1 MTSSVRGLLVDLDG
15 VVRLWPR
22 RSAIKAA
29 RDCGLPEQAVRKIA
43 YDGGFDLAHHGV
55 WSHEQWVEQVT
66 SRLTEEFGEAGT
78 RAAELWAADRGDAD
92 PAMADLLRRARAAGL
107 VTCALTNNT
116 TAVTADLQL
125 HGLLDVFDLV
135 ANSAEIGMTKPSP
148 AAYEAALA
156 LMDLPAG
163 QVAFTDDSRTNVT
176 AAVYMGLHAHHF
188 TGAEEFER
196 FLAGL
201 GITLPPAAGRPPAR
215 AVAVLAGAAPPSGHA
230 EADVATTVATRYL
243 TTGLPPAILAARMA
257 VHDPTVTVVPLGPD
271 ALATV
276 NAVGAVTTWR
286 LLPHGAD
293 PRAAAGHVD
302 AWAETAGDVDA
313 EHLPPWAPAA
323 RTAAAGRAD
332 DLLHHTGWALR
343 QLAAADSGGDPLAA
357 ATHLDAVRQHLTAL
371 ATLLVRHQP
380 APWPG
385 ATASR
390 YLPPAIR
397 EALTASLRADP
408 TTRTGLAAGLRPLL
422 SLLRHLRQM
431 TQLVLDTTS
440 SWPWL
445 HTAAALA
452 PLLDGPPDLSAQAP
466 EDSLYTPALAGVY
479 ERHRPLAQPMADALA
494 SWAAKELSGRDVVE
508 LGAGTGR
515 ITRQL
520 AGHGPASYRAVE
532 PSAAMAAHL
541 QSANLPGVEV
551 VEADALLLPLPAL
564 GADVVVE
571 HEALQFAADP
581 LLAADEALRI
591 LRPGGRLVRLL
602 LHPAGPH
609 PLAGIDAAYR
619 RAAFADGPRPLF
631 FGKGTDRRITDHLA
645 ARGRPTQD
653 RPLAEFTQHSTA
665 EQALGAL
672 ADRAWPYQ
680 HQLTDPAHRDGMGAA
695 RQEAAR
701 LPASVSVPYV
711 LRALITPV
719 DQEGC

>member
-1 MTSSVRGLLVDLDG
+1 MTSSVRGLLVDIDG
-15 VVRLWPR
+15 VLRLWPR

-29 RDCGLPEQAVRKIA
+29 QDCGLPQQAVRKAA

-55 WSHEQWVEQVT
+55 WSHEPWVEQVT
-66 SRLTEEFGEAGT
+66 TRLSEEFGAAGA

-116 TAVTADLQL
+116 TVVAADLEL
-125 HGLLDVFDLV
+125 HGLADVFDHV
-135 ANSAEIGMTKPSP
+135 ANSAEIRVTKPAP
-148 AAYEAALA
+148 GAYEAALA

-163 QVAFTDDSRTNVT
+163 QVAFTDDSQTNIT
-176 AAVYMGLHAHHF
+176 AARHMGLHAHHF

-196 FLAGL
+196 FLVGL
-201 GITLPPAAGRPPAR
+201 GITLPPAAGASPVR
-215 AVAVLAGAAPPSGHA
+215 AAAWPTGTAPPSGHA
-230 EADVATTVATRYL
+230 EADEATTVATRYF
-243 TTGLPPAILAARMA
+243 TTGLPPAVLAARLA
-257 VHDPTVTVVPLGPD
+257 AHDPTMTAVPLGPD

-276 NAVGAVTTWR
+276 DAAGSMTTWR

-302 AWAETAGDVDA
+302 AWAEAAGDVDA
-313 EHLPPWAPAA
+313 EHLPPWTPAA
-323 RTAAAGRAD
+323 RMAAAPRVD
-332 DLLHHTGWALR
+332 DLLHHSGWALH
-343 QLAAADSGGDPLAA
+343 QLAAADAGGDRLAA
-357 ATHLDAVRQHLTAL
+357 ATHLDVARQHLTAL
-371 ATLLVRHQP
+371 ATLLMRHQP

-390 YLPPAIR
+390 YLTPAIR
-397 EALTASLRADP
+397 EALTASLRANP

-422 SLLRHLRQM
+422 QLLRHLRHM

-440 SWPWL
+440 SWPWPR
-445 HTAAALA
+445 TAAALA
-452 PLLDGPPDLSAQAP
+452 PLLDGPPNLTARAP
-466 EDSLYTPALAGVY
+466 EDPLYTPALAVVY
-479 ERHRPLAQPMADALA
+479 ERHRRLAQPMSDALNF
-494 SWAAKELSGRDVVE
+494 WAAKELSGRDVVE

-541 QSANLPGVEV
+541 RDTNLPGVEV

-571 HEALQFAADP
+571 HEALQFVADP
-581 LLAADEALRI
+581 LLAADEALRV

-609 PLAGIDAAYR
+609 PLASIDAAYR

-631 FGKGTDRRITDHLA
+631 FGKGTDQRITDHLA

-653 RPLAEFTQHSTA
+653 RTLATFTQHRTA

-680 HQLTDPAHRDGMGAA
+680 HQLTEPAHRDGMAAA
-695 RQEAAR
+695 RLEAAR
-701 LPASVSVPYV
+701 LPASASVPYV
-711 LRALITPV
+711 LRALITPA
-719 DQEGC
+719 DQEES

>member
-1 MTSSVRGLLVDLDG
+1 MTSSVCGLLVDVDG
-15 VVRLWPR
+15 VLRLWPR
-22 RSAIKAA
+22 RSAITAA
-29 RDCGLPEQAVRKIA
+29 LECGLPEQAVRSVA

-66 SRLTEEFGEAGT
+66 TRLSEEFGAAGK

-116 TAVTADLQL
+116 TVVAADLEL
-125 HGLLDVFDLV
+125 HGLLDVFDHV
-135 ANSAEIGMTKPSP
+135 ANSAEIRVTKPAP
-148 AAYEAALA
+148 GAYQAALA

-176 AAVYMGLHAHHF
+176 AALHVGLHAHHY
-188 TGAEEFER
+188 TSAAEFER

-201 GITLPPAAGRPPAR
+201 GVTLPRAAGEPPAR
-215 AVAVLAGAAPPSGHA
+215 AAGLPAGTAPPSGHA
-230 EADVATTVATRYL
+230 EADEATTVATRYL
-243 TTGLPPAILAARMA
+243 TTGLPPTVLAARLA
-257 VHDPTVTVVPLGPD
+257 VHDPTATVVPLGPD
-271 ALATV
+271 ALTT
-276 NAVGAVTTWR
+276 VGATGSLTTWR
-286 LLPHGAD
+286 LLPHGAN

-302 AWAETAGDVDA
+302 AWADAAGDVDA
-313 EHLPPWAPAA
+313 EHLPPWTPAT

-332 DLLHHTGWALR
+332 DLLHHTGWTLH
-343 QLAAADSGGDPLAA
+343 QLAAADAGGDPLAA
-357 ATHLDAVRQHLTAL
+357 ATHLDAARQHLTAL
-371 ATLLVRHQP
+371 ATLLMRHQP

-422 SLLRHLRQM
+422 DLLRHLRQM

-440 SWPWL
+440 SWPWP
-445 HTAAALA
+445 HTAAALT
-452 PLLDGPPDLSAQAP
+452 PLLDGPADLTARAS
-466 EDSLYTPALAGVY
+466 EDPLYTPALAAVY
-479 ERHRPLAQPMADALA
+479 ERHRPLAQPMADALR

-520 AGHGPASYRAVE
+520 AGRGTASYRAVE

-541 QSANLPGVEV
+541 RDANLPGIEV
-551 VEADALLLPLPAL
+551 IEADALLLPLPPL

-581 LLAADEALRI
+581 LLAADEALRV

-602 LHPAGPH
+602 LHPADPH

-631 FGKGTDRRITDHLA
+631 FGKGTDQRITNHLA

-653 RPLAEFTQHSTA
+653 RTLAEFTQHRTA

-680 HQLTDPAHRDGMGAA
+680 HQLTEPAHRNGMAAA
-695 RQEAAR
+695 RQEAAH

-711 LRALITPV
+711 LRALITPA
-719 DQEGC
+719 DQEEC